1 MFHADTRGVIKIG
14 TGIAAAALL
23 FVIILTVLS
32 LLIKLHKRRYRS
44 NESNIEE
51 ILKGYDSL
59 IPKRYKYS
67 ELKKITGSFKDNLG
81 EGGYGTVFRGNLED
95 GRKVAVK
102 LLKQSKGNGE
112 EFVNEVVSFRKTS
125 HVNIV
130 NLLGFCLHGPKRA
143 LVYEYMANGSL
154 EKYIY
159 SEETKMAIGWE
170 RLREI
175 AIGIRG
181 LEYLHRGCKYSH
193 HPF

>member
-1 MFHADTRGVIKIG
+1 VTRA
-14 TGIAAAALL
+14 GIAAAALL

-32 LLIKLHKRRYRS
+32 LQIKLRKRRYRG

-59 IPKRYKYS
+59 IPKRYRYS
-67 ELKKITGSFKDNLG
+67 DLKKITGSFKDNLG
-81 EGGYGTVFRGNLED
+81 EGGYGTVFKGNLKD

-130 NLLGFCLHGPKRA
+130 NLLHYYRIGLCSRSFIPVTFGPGTKCGFCP
-143 LVYEYMANGSL
+143 GS
-154 EKYIY
+154 K
-159 SEETKMAIGWE
+159 G
-170 RLREI
+170 
-175 AIGIRG
+175 
-181 LEYLHRGCKYSH
+181 
-193 HPF
+193 